1 MRVAVVAGPD
11 PGHSFPAIALC
22 QRFRAAADTP
32 TLFTGV
38 EWLEAARAAGIDA
51 VELDGLAATDR
62 DLDAGARIHRRAA
75 QMAVLNVPRLRALE
89 PELVVSDVITACGG
103 MAAELLGIPWVELN
117 PHPLYLPSKGLP
129 PIGSGLAAGTGIRGR
144 LRDATM
150 RALTG
155 RSWRAGLRQ
164 RAAVRVE
171 IGLPAR
177 DPGPL
182 RRLIAT
188 LPALEVPRPDW
199 PAEAVVVGPLHFEP
213 TDRVLAIPAGT
224 GPVVVVAPSTA
235 LTGTAGLTEVAL
247 QSLTP
252 GETVPSGSRLVVSRL
267 SGADLTVPP
276 WAVAG
281 LGSQAELLTR
291 ADLVICGGGHGM
303 VAKTLLAG
311 VPMVVVPGGG
321 DQWEIA
327 NRVVRQGSAVLIRP
341 LTADALVAA
350 VNEVLSSRGS
360 GRPRGGRPPASPVRP
375 IRCGS
380 ATTRLRWRGSALGM
394 LAGVRLTEFHERVAL
409 HFGAAYGS
417 SVLLDHV
424 LTGFDGRSAAQAI
437 EDGVEPRDVW
447 RALCADFDV
456 PHDRW

>member
-22 QRFRAAADTP
+22 QRFAEAGDEP

-38 EWLEAARAAGIDA
+38 EWIEAARDAGVDTF
-51 VELDGLAATDR
+51 ELDGLAATDN

-75 QMAVLNVPRLRALE
+75 QMAVLNVPALRDLA
-89 PELVVSDVITACGG
+89 PDLVVSDVITACGG
-103 MAAELLGIPWVELN
+103 MAAELLGIPWIELN

-129 PIGSGLAAGTGIRGR
+129 PIGSGLAPGTGVRGR

-150 RALTG
+150 RAMTA

-164 RAAVRVE
+164 RAAVRVD

-199 PAEAVVVGPLHFEP
+199 PAEAVLVGPLHFEP
-213 TDRVLAIPAGT
+213 TDRVLEIPAGS

-235 LTGTAGLTEVAL
+235 MTGTVGLVEVAL
-247 QSLTP
+247 GCLIP
-252 GETVPSGSRLVVSRL
+252 GDTLPPGSRLVVSRL
-267 SGADLTVPP
+267 KGPDLTLPP

-281 LGSQAELLTR
+281 PGHQAELLTH

-311 VPMVVVPGGG
+311 VPLVAVPGGG
-321 DQWEIA
+321 DQWEMA
-327 NRVVRQGSAVLIRP
+327 NRVVRQGSARLIRP

-350 VNEVLSSRGS
+350 ANEVLSSPGYREAA
-360 GRPRGGRPPASPVRP
+360 RKAAASIAGVADPVRV
-375 IRCGS
+375 CHE
-380 ATTRLRWRGSALGM
+380 A
-394 LAGVRLTEFHERVAL
+394 LAG
-409 HFGAAYGS
+409 
-417 SVLLDHV
+417 
-424 LTGFDGRSAAQAI
+424 
-437 EDGVEPRDVW
+437 
-447 RALCADFDV
+447 
-456 PHDRW
+456 